1 MRYLS
6 TRDQEQTTT
15 SFCDILLEG
24 LAPDGG
30 LYLPEQYPTI
40 GTADLD
46 RWRNL
51 LNEHGYAALA
61 ADVLTLFIDDIPA
74 EDLKD
79 ICARDYCPQ
88 GTAEEG

>member
-61 ADVLTLFIDDIPA
+61 ADVLEGTDVPLSEA
-74 EDLKD
+74 ELMDL
-79 ICARDYCPQ
+79 IRR
-88 GTAEEG
+88 